1 MSKRVN
7 NEKESLMA
15 KWQKRSDYSAMM
27 YLRSEV
33 ADKVDINGKK
43 KNDSGY
49 ISDDCQEEDEN
60 EANAIEIEKMDEE
73 IGNQYHN
80 VKSIIQNYDHLYE

>member
-43 KNDSGY
+43 KNDSG
-49 ISDDCQEEDEN
+49 SDDCHEEDEN
-60 EANAIEIEKMDEE
+60 EANAIEIEKMD
-73 IGNQYHN
+73 
-80 VKSIIQNYDHLYE
+80 